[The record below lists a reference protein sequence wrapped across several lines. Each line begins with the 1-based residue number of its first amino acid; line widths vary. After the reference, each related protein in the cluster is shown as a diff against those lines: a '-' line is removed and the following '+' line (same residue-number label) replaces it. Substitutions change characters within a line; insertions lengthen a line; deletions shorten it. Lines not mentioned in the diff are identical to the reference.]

1 PKNALTKQYTKLFEM
16 DGVELEFEKE
26 ALDAIAKLAI
36 SRNTGAR
43 GLRAI
48 VESAMMDVMYDIPSR
63 TDVLKCV
70 ITKETIK
77 NSKPMLVV
85 GETKKIPGAPQPKN
99 KETAS

>member
-1 PKNALTKQYTKLFEM
+1 M
-16 DGVELEFEKE
+16 DGVELEFEGE

-36 SRNTGAR
+36 ARSTGAR

-48 VESAMMDVMYDIPSR
+48 VEAAMMDIMYDIPGR

-85 GETKKIPGAPQPKN
+85 GETQKKQDANKPKK
-99 KETAS
+99 KESAS